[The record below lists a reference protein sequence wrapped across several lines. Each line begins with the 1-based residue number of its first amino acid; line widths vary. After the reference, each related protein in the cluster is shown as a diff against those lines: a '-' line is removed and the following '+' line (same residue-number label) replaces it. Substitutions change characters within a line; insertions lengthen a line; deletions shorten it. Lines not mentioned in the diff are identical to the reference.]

1 MIFFDDFY
9 GLFRVVVVAVIFYIS
24 FIVFLRISGKRST
37 SQMNNFD
44 WLITVT
50 LASILGTTILVD
62 EVVVLEGL
70 IAAGVLLGLNLA
82 LTKVAFFA
90 RESRT
95 VLYDKPSLLFY
106 NGEFL
111 MKEMERE
118 RVSEDEIMAAIR
130 SCGFGSLN
138 EVGAVVLET
147 NASLSV
153 LPMESDDDDGALGLL
168 SDVRGFPEAVAA
180 ARAHAAERDS
190 AWT

>member
-1 MIFFDDFY
+1 MIFFDNFY
-9 GLFRVVVVAVIFYIS
+9 GLFRIVVVAVIFYIS

-50 LASILGTTILVD
+50 LASMLGSTILID

-70 IAAGVLLGLNLA
+70 IGAGALVALNLV
-82 LTKVAFFA
+82 LTKVSFYS
-90 RESRT
+90 RESRI

-111 MKEMERE
+111 IKEMERE
-118 RVSEDEIMAAIR
+118 RVTEDEIMAAIR
-130 SCGFGSLN
+130 GCGFGSLY

-153 LPMESDDDDGALGLL
+153 LPMVRDEDNGVLGLM
-168 SDVRGFPEAVAA
+168 SDVRGFPEAAA
-180 ARAHAAERDS
+180 ASRVRASE
-190 AWT
+190 

>member
-1 MIFFDDFY
+1 MVFFDDFY
-9 GLFRVVVVAVIFYIS
+9 GLFRIVVVAVIFYIS
-24 FIVFLRISGKRST
+24 FIVFLRVSGKRST

-50 LASILGTTILVD
+50 LASMLGTTILID

-70 IAAGVLLGLNLA
+70 IAAGALLGLNLA
-82 LTKVAFFA
+82 LTKVAFYA
-90 RESRT
+90 KESRT

-111 MKEMERE
+111 LKEMERE

-130 SCGFGSLN
+130 GCGFGRLN

-147 NASLSV
+147 NASLSA
-153 LPMESDDDDGALGLL
+153 LPMAADDDEDVLGLL
-168 SDVRGFPEAVAA
+168 SDVRGFPEALAA
-180 ARAHAAERDS
+180 ARARAAERDS
-190 AWT
+190 A